1 MSYPQG
7 YLYQPPGS
15 LALYSCPAYGASA
28 LAAPRSEELA
38 RSSSGSA
45 FSPYPGSA
53 AFTAQAAATGFGSPL
68 QYSTDPAA
76 GFPSYMSSP
85 YDAHTTGMSGAISY
99 HPYGSPAYP
108 YQLNDPAYRKN
119 ATRDATA
126 TLKAWLQ
133 EHRKNP
139 YPTKGEKIM
148 LAIITKM
155 TLTQV
160 STWFANARRRL
171 KKENKMTWAPRNK
184 SEDEASDLEGDGGG
198 GGLRAK
204 EASDKGRES
213 NEASAEDEGISLQV
227 DSLTDH
233 SCSAESDGEKA
244 PGRAG
249 DRLCESGSECK
260 DKYEEIEED
269 EEEDD
274 VEEDDDEEE
283 EEEEEAGRGLP
294 AKPVTSSP
302 LTGVEAP
309 LLGHP
314 PGEDASRNASKAL
327 LDGRLPASAASQTT
341 PASKPKLWSLAEIA
355 TSDLKH
361 PPPPPPG
368 LGPSCPPASAPHSA
382 AYPASSLLG
391 RHIYYT
397 SPFYSNYTNYG
408 NFNALQGQSLLRYNS
423 AAVASGEG
431 LGQAGLSGGGSAA
444 HKQGAEN
451 SLKHLASHLE
461 QHYKPSGSD
470 AKKDPSEV
478 CTVGGGELQKSV
490 AQLSVI
496 FTRDFLLILDD
507 AECRLH
513 LDLAD
518 PHPPP
523 AGPGDPGSGW
533 PELGSAVAFG
543 RKKPLARPRRAPEE
557 QGSPPRA
564 PPFSEARTR
573 SGWLQGGGRPSSSAP
588 AKRDVALG
596 LPAAPPSEL
605 RAARKAAPL
614 ASPVGE
620 PEGPHNFLLL
630 APALRWGTA
639 EQLRDGWG
647 AEATSV
653 IGCRLGASVG
663 FTGLRT
669 ETRRL
674 EEHPGFARYL
684 SSCHHHH
691 CCNRRQPSWQA
702 MAAAAQAL
710 EPSRKQLA
718 VEQAERAEAGGSG

>member
-53 AFTAQAAATGFGSPL
+53 AFTAQAAATGFSSPL
-68 QYSTDPAA
+68 QYSTDPAT
-76 GFPSYMSSP
+76 GFPSYMGSP

-184 SEDEASDLEGDGGG
+184 SEDEDEDLEGESGGI
-198 GGLRAK
+198 RSK
-204 EASDKGRES
+204 EETGSDKGRDS
-213 NEASAEDEGISLQV
+213 NETSAEDEGISLQV

-233 SCSAESDGEKA
+233 SCSAESDGEKG
-244 PGRAG
+244 PCRAG
-249 DRLCESGSECK
+249 DPLCESGSEYK

-269 EEEDD
+269 
-274 VEEDDDEEE
+274 DDEEDEDEDE
-283 EEEEEAGRGLP
+283 ENDEAGRGLP
-294 AKPVTSSP
+294 PKPVTSSP

-314 PGEDASRNASKAL
+314 HGQDSARNAAKAV
-327 LDGRLPASAASQTT
+327 LDARISPSVASQTT
-341 PASKPKLWSLAEIA
+341 QASKPKLWSLAEIA

-361 PPPPPPG
+361 PHSHPHSHS
-368 LGPSCPPASAPHSA
+368 LGQSCPPSGPPPSAPHNA
-382 AYPASSLLG
+382 AYSPSSLLG

-408 NFNALQGQSLLRYNS
+408 NFNALQGQGILRYNS
-423 AAVASGEG
+423 TAVASNEG
-431 LGQAGLSGGGSAA
+431 LNQAVLTGGGGGGGSAA
-444 HKQGAEN
+444 LKAGSET
-451 SLKHLASHLE
+451 SLKTITSHLE
-461 QHYKPSGSD
+461 QHYKPPSSD
-470 AKKDPSEV
+470 PKKDPTEM
-478 CTVGGGELQKSV
+478 CTVGVQ
-490 AQLSVI
+490 
-496 FTRDFLLILDD
+496 
-507 AECRLH
+507 
-513 LDLAD
+513 
-518 PHPPP
+518 P
-523 AGPGDPGSGW
+523 
-533 PELGSAVAFG
+533 
-543 RKKPLARPRRAPEE
+543 
-557 QGSPPRA
+557 
-564 PPFSEARTR
+564 
-573 SGWLQGGGRPSSSAP
+573 
-588 AKRDVALG
+588 
-596 LPAAPPSEL
+596 
-605 RAARKAAPL
+605 
-614 ASPVGE
+614 
-620 PEGPHNFLLL
+620 
-630 APALRWGTA
+630 
-639 EQLRDGWG
+639 
-647 AEATSV
+647 
-653 IGCRLGASVG
+653 
-663 FTGLRT
+663 
-669 ETRRL
+669 
-674 EEHPGFARYL
+674 YL
-684 SSCHHHH
+684 
-691 CCNRRQPSWQA
+691 
-702 MAAAAQAL
+702 
-710 EPSRKQLA
+710 
-718 VEQAERAEAGGSG
+718 

>member
-68 QYSTDPAA
+68 QYSTDPAT
-76 GFPSYMSSP
+76 GFPSYMGSP
-85 YDAHTTGMSGAISY
+85 YDAHPTGMSGAISY

-184 SEDEASDLEGDGGG
+184 SEDEDEELDAD

-204 EASDKGRES
+204 DAPSDKARQGH
-213 NEASAEDEGISLQV
+213 EASAEDEGISLQV

-244 PGRAG
+244 PCRAG
-249 DRLCESGSECK
+249 DPLCESGSECK
-260 DKYEEIEED
+260 DKYEEIEEED
-269 EEEDD
+269 DDEDD
-274 VEEDDDEEE
+274 VEEDEEE
-283 EEEEEAGRGLP
+283 DEEAGRGPP

-314 PGEDASRNASKAL
+314 QGQDAARHAAKAA
-327 LDGRLPASAASQTT
+327 LDARLPPAAPQST
-341 PASKPKLWSLAEIA
+341 AAGSKPKLWSLAEIA

-361 PPPPPPG
+361 PQPAHG
-368 LGPSCPPASAPHSA
+368 LGPPGCPASGPPSSGPHNA
-382 AYPASSLLG
+382 AYSPSSLLG

-408 NFNALQGQSLLRYNS
+408 NFNALPGQGLLRYNS

-431 LGQAGLSGGGSAA
+431 LGQAVLSGSGSAA
-444 HKQGAEN
+444 HKQGAES
-451 SLKHLASHLE
+451 SLKSLAGHLE
-461 QHYKPSGSD
+461 PHYKPSGSD
-470 AKKDPSEV
+470 AKKDPTEV
-478 CTVGGGELQKSV
+478 CTVGVQ
-490 AQLSVI
+490 
-496 FTRDFLLILDD
+496 
-507 AECRLH
+507 
-513 LDLAD
+513 
-518 PHPPP
+518 P
-523 AGPGDPGSGW
+523 
-533 PELGSAVAFG
+533 
-543 RKKPLARPRRAPEE
+543 
-557 QGSPPRA
+557 
-564 PPFSEARTR
+564 
-573 SGWLQGGGRPSSSAP
+573 
-588 AKRDVALG
+588 
-596 LPAAPPSEL
+596 
-605 RAARKAAPL
+605 
-614 ASPVGE
+614 
-620 PEGPHNFLLL
+620 
-630 APALRWGTA
+630 
-639 EQLRDGWG
+639 
-647 AEATSV
+647 
-653 IGCRLGASVG
+653 
-663 FTGLRT
+663 
-669 ETRRL
+669 
-674 EEHPGFARYL
+674 YL
-684 SSCHHHH
+684 
-691 CCNRRQPSWQA
+691 
-702 MAAAAQAL
+702 
-710 EPSRKQLA
+710 
-718 VEQAERAEAGGSG
+718 

>member
-53 AFTAQAAATGFGSPL
+53 AFTAQAAAPAFGSPL
-68 QYSTDPAA
+68 HYSADPAAA
-76 GFPSYMSSP
+76 GFPSYMGSP
-85 YDAHTTGMSGAISY
+85 YDAHATGMSGAISY

-184 SEDEASDLEGDGGG
+184 SEDEDEDLDGD
-198 GGLRAK
+198 GLRAK
-204 EASDKGRES
+204 EASDKGRDS
-213 NEASAEDEGISLQV
+213 HEASAEDEGISLQV

-249 DRLCESGSECK
+249 EPLCESGSACK
-260 DKYEEIEED
+260 GKYAEIEED
-269 EEEDD
+269 DEEDDD
-274 VEEDDDEEE
+274 VEEDDEEEEDEEE
-283 EEEEEAGRGLP
+283 ASRGLP

-314 PGEDASRNASKAL
+314 PREDASRDASKAAL
-327 LDGRLPASAASQTT
+327 LDGRLPAPTASQTP

-368 LGPSCPPASAPHSA
+368 LGPSCPPAAAPPAA

-408 NFNALQGQSLLRYNS
+408 NFGALQGQSLLRYNS
-423 AAVASGEG
+423 AAVTSGEG
-431 LGQAGLSGGGSAA
+431 LGQGGLSGGGSAT

-451 SLKHLASHLE
+451 SLKSLAGHLE
-461 QHYKPSGSD
+461 QHYKPSGAD

-478 CTVGGGELQKSV
+478 CAVGGQ
-490 AQLSVI
+490 
-496 FTRDFLLILDD
+496 
-507 AECRLH
+507 
-513 LDLAD
+513 
-518 PHPPP
+518 P
-523 AGPGDPGSGW
+523 
-533 PELGSAVAFG
+533 
-543 RKKPLARPRRAPEE
+543 
-557 QGSPPRA
+557 
-564 PPFSEARTR
+564 
-573 SGWLQGGGRPSSSAP
+573 
-588 AKRDVALG
+588 
-596 LPAAPPSEL
+596 
-605 RAARKAAPL
+605 
-614 ASPVGE
+614 
-620 PEGPHNFLLL
+620 
-630 APALRWGTA
+630 
-639 EQLRDGWG
+639 
-647 AEATSV
+647 
-653 IGCRLGASVG
+653 
-663 FTGLRT
+663 
-669 ETRRL
+669 
-674 EEHPGFARYL
+674 YL
-684 SSCHHHH
+684 
-691 CCNRRQPSWQA
+691 
-702 MAAAAQAL
+702 
-710 EPSRKQLA
+710 
-718 VEQAERAEAGGSG
+718 